1 MPSASNVKLTL
12 FADDTTVVDA
22 QKVASKTKF
31 QTELNKICNWCNNN
45 KLLINQK
52 KCKIMKFGRDNL
64 NEKFSFGNNVLAE
77 VSDFRYLGIQT
88 DNRLKFE
95 CHINNVCGK
104 LAKFNGLLFKGRN
117 YFSKNVLVKFYNCYA
132 KPLISYGLIA
142 FGATSKS
149 LLEKI
154 FVMQKRIF
162 KTICL
167 KRKFEHASYILHS
180 FEIDTVF
187 DLYFRQIFKETFN
200 QLRGKTPLE
209 TFNLESLNNRRVTRA
224 SVAKTLPSMKTR
236 TQIMQRSWKNVSLK
250 CYNFLKTNELIP
262 DNLNQLTEHQLNEHF
277 KKMFSLFL
285 KDNGDLL
292 DLFF

>member
-1 MPSASNVKLTL
+1 
-12 FADDTTVVDA
+12 
-22 QKVASKTKF
+22 
-31 QTELNKICNWCNNN
+31 
-45 KLLINQK
+45 
-52 KCKIMKFGRDNL
+52 MKFGRDNL

-77 VSDFRYLGIQT
+77 VSDFRYLGIQM

-162 KTICL
+162 KTICF
-167 KRKFEHASYILHS
+167 KRKFEHASYILRS

-209 TFNLESLNNRRVTRA
+209 TFNLESLNTRRVTRA

-236 TQIMQRSWKNVSLK
+236 TQIMQRSWKNVSLR
-250 CYNFLKTNELIP
+250 CYNFLKSNELIP
-262 DNLNQLTEHQLNEHF
+262 DNLNQLTELQLNGHF
-277 KKMFSLFL
+277 KKLFSLFL

-292 DLFF
+292 ELFF

>member
-1 MPSASNVKLTL
+1 
-12 FADDTTVVDA
+12 
-22 QKVASKTKF
+22 
-31 QTELNKICNWCNNN
+31 
-45 KLLINQK
+45 
-52 KCKIMKFGRDNL
+52 
-64 NEKFSFGNNVLAE
+64 
-77 VSDFRYLGIQT
+77 
-88 DNRLKFE
+88 
-95 CHINNVCGK
+95 
-104 LAKFNGLLFKGRN
+104 
-117 YFSKNVLVKFYNCYA
+117 
-132 KPLISYGLIA
+132 
-142 FGATSKS
+142 
-149 LLEKI
+149 
-154 FVMQKRIF
+154 MQKRIF
-162 KTICL
+162 KTICF

-250 CYNFLKTNELIP
+250 CYNFLKSNELIP
-262 DNLNQLTEHQLNEHF
+262 DNLSQLTEHQLNEYF
-277 KKMFSLFL
+277 KKLFSLFL

>member
-1 MPSASNVKLTL
+1 MPSASNVKLIL
-12 FADDTTVVDA
+12 VADDTTVVDA
-22 QKVASKTKF
+22 QKFASQTKF
-31 QTELNKICNWCNNN
+31 QTKLNKICNWCNNN

-52 KCKIMKFGRDNL
+52 KCKILKFGQDNL
-64 NEKFSFGNNVLAE
+64 NEKFSFGNNVLAK
-77 VSDFRYLGIQT
+77 VSDFRFLEIQM

-95 CHINNVCGK
+95 SHINNVFGK
-104 LAKFNGLLFKGRN
+104 LAKFSGLLLKGRN
-117 YFSKNVLVKFYNCYA
+117 FFSKNVLVKFYNCYA
-132 KPLISYGLIA
+132 KPLVFYGLIA

-162 KTICL
+162 KTICF

-187 DLYFRQIFKETFN
+187 DLYFRQVFKETFN
-200 QLRGKTPLE
+200 HFRGKTTLE
-209 TFNLESLNNRRVTRA
+209 TFNLESLNNRWVTRA

-236 TQIMQRSWKNVSLK
+236 TQIMLRSWKNVSLK
-250 CYNFLKTNELIP
+250 CNNFLKSNKLIP
-262 DNLNQLTEHQLNEHF
+262 DNLNQLTEHQLIGYF
-277 KKMFSLFL
+277 KKLFSLFL
-285 KDNGDLL
+285 KDNGGLL